1 MLNELV
7 DILEKEARASKSDQ
21 ESSSPSEK
29 ISNGPNNMSANG
41 PQKEPIV
48 TWVHKNFQVN
58 FVSMFIF
65 LLLVSYNA

>member
-21 ESSSPSEK
+21 ESSSPLEK
-29 ISNGPNNMSANG
+29 NSNGPNNMSANG

-65 LLLVSYNA
+65 LLVSYNA